1 VDVTVHFSRDSVRFP
16 RTGHIWVPR
25 SSARAAAAGLSMH
38 SPCVPWKVLGQ
49 RALYAAV
56 RLGGSRIL
64 PGARAS
70 WDDPVEPAV
79 FADFAGQWREAFG
92 SWDSA
97 ALYSRPQSARAGCAL
112 LLLRDGRGVG
122 FVRITADGAKA
133 AHEFAV
139 MSGVHAARPSTFKIA
154 RPIGWGAGT
163 HWAWVGTQSVPN
175 YPLGAVRRLRLRL
188 AVTEEIDAILD
199 DVLPRGAHT
208 PLHWRGSHGDLAP
221 WNLRTGLSGVV
232 RVIDW
237 EDAGFAPPGVDI
249 LYGGLTS
256 ALTFGTSMPSETS
269 GEAAD
274 WVERMLTG
282 RLAVGEAPDS
292 VNHRLLMALARVPKT
307 RSHCQ

>member
-1 VDVTVHFSRDSVRFP
+1 VDVTVDFPRDSVRFP

-38 SPCVPWKVLGQ
+38 SPCVPWKVLAQ

-56 RLGGSRIL
+56 RLGGARIL

-79 FADFAGQWREAFG
+79 FADFAGQWRDAFG

-97 ALYSRPQSARAGCAL
+97 VLYSRPQSARAGCAL

-122 FVRITADGAKA
+122 FVRITADREKA
-133 AHEFAV
+133 EREFAV
-139 MSGVHAARPSTFKIA
+139 MRGVHAAGPSTFTIA
-154 RPIGWGAGT
+154 RPIGWGDAA

-175 YPLGAVRRLRLRL
+175 YPLAAVRRPALRL
-188 AVTEEIDAILD
+188 AVTQEIGAILD
-199 DVLPRGAHT
+199 DVLSRPAHT
-208 PLHWRGSHGDLAP
+208 PPDWRGSHGDLAP
-221 WNLRTGLSGVV
+221 WNLRTDLAGVV

-237 EDAGFAPPGVDI
+237 EDAGFAPVGVDL

-256 ALTFGTSMPSETS
+256 ALTFGTPMPAEASR
-269 GEAAD
+269 EAAD
-274 WVERMLTG
+274 WVARILTG
-282 RLAVGEAPDS
+282 RLAGDEAPDS
-292 VNHRLLMALARVPKT
+292 VNHRLLSALARVSK
-307 RSHCQ
+307 RGSE